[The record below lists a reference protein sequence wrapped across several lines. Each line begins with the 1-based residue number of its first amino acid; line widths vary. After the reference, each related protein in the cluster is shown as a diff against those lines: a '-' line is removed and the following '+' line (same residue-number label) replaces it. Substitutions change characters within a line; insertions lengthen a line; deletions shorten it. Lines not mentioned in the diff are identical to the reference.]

1 MSELYNFLY
10 DDVDKLTPSML
21 ALTCNPFGNII
32 KDMSKINA
40 NPFIF
45 NHEINPKFSITDQKS
60 SGRCWLFASCNIL
73 RVMASNNSEL
83 SAAKDLEF
91 SQTYLYFWDKLERYH
106 RSLQYFLKIKD
117 MPEII
122 QDRYLNNLYKEALG
136 DGGQW
141 DMAKELIKKYGIV
154 PKQAMPDSFHSKSS
168 AAMNKFLFQMLK
180 KDFIILDSTNTT
192 NIPDTID
199 DMMYKAYRVL
209 IGFLGVPPKEF
220 DFVFQSKEGV
230 KTYEK
235 LTPHKFL
242 ELTKFNPD
250 DMVSIVH
257 DPRKENEYNKYYQVE
272 FLGNVK
278 DMHVGWINMNI
289 DRVKE
294 LTKKAIDNN
303 IPVWFGCDVGAERDR
318 ESGIMD
324 TNIYNY
330 NELKII
336 NADGYDIN
344 IDMTKEEKLKTLTS
358 VPSHAMV
365 INGYYS
371 DNNSNVTRWKIEN
384 SWGKASGSDGHLLM
398 TDRWFSEYVYQIVVP
413 KSYLEQYE
421 LDALDNVHKV
431 LPPWDPL
438 GTLA

>member
-141 DMAKELIKKYGIV
+141 TWLRNLLRNMVLYQNRRC
-154 PKQAMPDSFHSKSS
+154 P
-168 AAMNKFLFQMLK
+168 
-180 KDFIILDSTNTT
+180 ILS
-192 NIPDTID
+192 IP
-199 DMMYKAYRVL
+199 
-209 IGFLGVPPKEF
+209 
-220 DFVFQSKEGV
+220 
-230 KTYEK
+230 
-235 LTPHKFL
+235 
-242 ELTKFNPD
+242 
-250 DMVSIVH
+250 
-257 DPRKENEYNKYYQVE
+257 
-272 FLGNVK
+272 
-278 DMHVGWINMNI
+278 
-289 DRVKE
+289 
-294 LTKKAIDNN
+294 
-303 IPVWFGCDVGAERDR
+303 
-318 ESGIMD
+318 
-324 TNIYNY
+324 
-330 NELKII
+330 
-336 NADGYDIN
+336 
-344 IDMTKEEKLKTLTS
+344 
-358 VPSHAMV
+358 
-365 INGYYS
+365 
-371 DNNSNVTRWKIEN
+371 
-384 SWGKASGSDGHLLM
+384 
-398 TDRWFSEYVYQIVVP
+398 
-413 KSYLEQYE
+413 
-421 LDALDNVHKV
+421 KV
-431 LPPWDPL
+431 LL
-438 GTLA
+438 L